1 MKVYSLP
8 SLLFIMCF
16 CFFCSITTAHAQ
28 NDDDDESEYT
38 REFVWGINKNTNGGY
53 IGGLN
58 VKFSRLLSPG
68 LYRTLG
74 VEVANVKHPREARFP
89 SFSGGTFILG
99 KVNYLYALRFSYG
112 MEKVMFKKGPQQ
124 GVQINLLASAGP
136 TIGVIAPYYV
146 EYADGSGNYS
156 HTVPYSPD
164 LNPNGIYGPGRPLE
178 GIGQS
183 SLAPG
188 VHLRTGVS
196 FEFGTF
202 KSNVSGIELG
212 LMAEAYTQRIELIS
226 RVAPNWFFPSAYL
239 TLFHGNRR

>member
-8 SLLFIMCF
+8 TLLIITSL
-16 CFFCSITTAHAQ
+16 CFFSITAAQ
-28 NDDDDESEYT
+28 AQDDDESEYT

-53 IGGLN
+53 IGGFN
-58 VKFSRLLSPG
+58 VKFSRLIAPNVFQTFG
-68 LYRTLG
+68 A
-74 VEVANVKHPREARFP
+74 EVVNVKHPREARFP
-89 SFSGGTFILG
+89 SFSGGSYILG

-136 TIGVIAPYYV
+136 TIGVVAPYFV
-146 EYADGSGNYS
+146 EYADGSGSYS
-156 HTVPYSPD
+156 HTRPYTPD
-164 LNPNGIYGPGRPLE
+164 LNPHGIYGPGRPLE
-178 GIGQS
+178 GIGRS

-188 VHLRTGVS
+188 VHVRTGVS

-202 KSNVSGIELG
+202 KSNVSGLELG
-212 LMAEAYTQRIELIS
+212 VMAEAYTQRVELIS
-226 RVAPNWFFPSAYL
+226 RVTPNWFFPSAYI

>member
-1 MKVYSLP
+1 MKDLLLNPLLLIIFFLLTCLPQAMAQDEEEDEEYS
-8 SLLFIMCF
+8 
-16 CFFCSITTAHAQ
+16 
-28 NDDDDESEYT
+28 

-58 VKFSRLLSPG
+58 VKLSNLISPG
-68 LYRTLG
+68 TYRTFG
-74 VEVANVKHPREARFP
+74 FEVTNVKNPKETRFSP
-89 SFSGGTFILG
+89 NHGGYFILG

-136 TIGVIAPYYV
+136 TIGLVAPYYV
-146 EYADGSGNYS
+146 EFVNGNGSSTY
-156 HTVPYSPD
+156 TVPYNPD
-164 LNPNGIYGPGRPLE
+164 LNISGIYGPGRPLE
-178 GIGQS
+178 GIEES
-183 SLAPG
+183 RIAPG
-188 VHLRTGVS
+188 AHARAGVS

-212 LMAEAYTQRIELIS
+212 IMMEAYTQRIQLLAMS
-226 RVAPNWFFPSAYL
+226 QGNWFFPSAYL